1 MEFLEK
7 RNIKKNECSL
17 IVKERKTFN
26 NSDLIMRYNHIGIDV
41 IELFGIEF
49 NPNDESHEFI
59 KKYILP
65 DNPEFNHIKINT
77 NLYKITIHKNGE
89 KGIYSYIKFNPN
101 TILYGN
107 NANNSDS
114 QELKRALETIEKD
127 FENLFKCKINFSNSK
142 IKKIELNADFN
153 YKLGL
158 FNEFSEYLFI
168 TENTR
173 REVVIKQKTNEKRSD
188 KISLKP
194 IFTTMKKQLNKIE
207 SPEKIG
213 KVVKIVKCI
222 EFIKPIIDETIEK
235 TKEFKEKYKEL
246 TPKNI
251 RIETLESIFYQGV
264 NFSVKLYDKKKE
276 LKNHKININQEK
288 TRLELTLNSKLL
300 KHYCKKY
307 NLDGSLES
315 IYKNFDLY
323 QDIYKYYFKE
333 SLIKNAVKRVKTL
346 KGTLRREYLNYK
358 KNSLLERKNGNNVKS
373 IWKHLL
379 ELNYFDKD
387 FLIEI
392 SKEYDKYHSSRN
404 KKYIENYNFYK
415 ERNKYELEELNH
427 WWDMPLEYRNI
438 NNNKPL
444 EELKKIC
451 NY

>member
-7 RNIKKNECSL
+7 RNIKKNECFL
-17 IVKERKTFN
+17 VVKGKKSFN
-26 NSDLIMRYNHIGIDV
+26 NSNLIMRYNHIGIDV

-49 NPNDESHEFI
+49 NPSNDSHEFI

-65 DNPEFNHIKINT
+65 DNIEFNHIKINT
-77 NLYKITIHKNGE
+77 DLYKITIHRNGE
-89 KGIYSYIKFNPN
+89 KEIYSYIKFNPN

-107 NANNSDS
+107 NSNNSNS
-114 QELKRALETIEKD
+114 KELKRALEIIGED

-142 IKKIELNADFN
+142 IKKIELNTDFN

-158 FNEFSEYLFI
+158 FNEFAEYLFI
-168 TENTR
+168 NEKTKHG
-173 REVVIKQKTNEKRSD
+173 EVKKQKNNEKTSD
-188 KISLKP
+188 KFNIKP
-194 IFTTMKKQLNKIE
+194 ALTKLEKLLN
-207 SPEKIG
+207 PEKKE
-213 KVVKIVKCI
+213 KVVKKVKCI
-222 EFIKPIIDETIEK
+222 EFIKPLIDENIEK
-235 TKEFKEKYKEL
+235 TKEFKETYKGL

-251 RIETLESIFYQGV
+251 RIETLESIFYQGK

-288 TRLELTLNSKLL
+288 TRLELTLNSRLL
-300 KHYCKKY
+300 RHYYKKY
-307 NLDGSLES
+307 NLDGSIES
-315 IYKNFDLY
+315 ILKNFNLY
-323 QDIYKYYFKE
+323 QDIYRYYFRE
-333 SLIKNAVKRVKTL
+333 SLIRNAVNRVKSL

-373 IWKHLL
+373 IWKYLL

-387 FLIEI
+387 YLIEI
-392 SKEYDKYHSSRN
+392 SKEYDKYHTSRN

-415 ERNKYELEELNH
+415 ERNKYELEELNF
-427 WWDMPLEYRNI
+427 WWDVPKEYRNI
-438 NNNKPL
+438 NNNIPL

>member
-17 IVKERKTFN
+17 VVKGKKSFN
-26 NSDLIMRYNHIGIDV
+26 NSNLIMRYNHIGIDV

-49 NPNDESHEFI
+49 NPSNDSHEFI

-65 DNPEFNHIKINT
+65 DNIEFNHIKINT
-77 NLYKITIHKNGE
+77 DLYKITIHRNGE

-107 NANNSDS
+107 NANNSDNK
-114 QELKRALETIEKD
+114 ELKRALEIIEKN

-142 IKKIELNADFN
+142 IKKIELNTDFN

-168 TENTR
+168 NENTR
-173 REVVIKQKTNEKRSD
+173 QEVVIKQKNNEKKSD
-188 KISLKP
+188 KFSLKP
-194 IFTTMKKQLNKIE
+194 VFEAMKKQLNKIE

-222 EFIKPIIDETIEK
+222 EFIKPQIDKNIEK
-235 TKEFKEKYKEL
+235 TKEFKENYKEL

-251 RIETLESIFYQGV
+251 RIETLESIFYQGK

-276 LKNHKININQEK
+276 LKNNKINIDQEK
-288 TRLELTLNSKLL
+288 TRLELTLNSRLL
-300 KHYCKKY
+300 KHYYKKY
-307 NLDGSLES
+307 DLDGSIES
-315 IYKNFDLY
+315 ILENFNLY
-323 QDIYKYYFKE
+323 QEIYKYYINDK
-333 SLIKNAVKRVKTL
+333 LLTNALKKVETL
-346 KGTLRREYLNYK
+346 KGFLKREYLNYK
-358 KNSLLERKNGNNVKS
+358 KNSLLERKNGGNVKS
-373 IWKHLL
+373 IWKYLL

-387 FLIEI
+387 YLIEI
-392 SKEYDKYHSSRN
+392 SKEYDKYHTSRN

-415 ERNKYELEELNH
+415 ERNKYELEELNF
-427 WWDMPLEYRNI
+427 WWDVPKEYRNI
-438 NNNKPL
+438 NNNIPL